1 MRTITASF
9 GRFSV
14 LGIGKGILLLAF
26 GIELGLISFWRNN
39 EVTGIEGG
47 LVLLG
52 VSLLISLLPFWLAI
66 NRNNKPTPLERP
78 VQLWHWS
85 QVVSVLILLIGLAS
99 LIPELIAIFA
109 KTPIS
114 AKYSDIVPQI
124 EVMVRRFFWENTFVY
139 QPITEFGHRIQPPY
153 MPMQWGPFVISSG
166 LGFDARWLAFGAYV
180 ASALVFFGMIQR
192 TFLQPFER
200 IVLAAL
206 PVAFLTALIVYEK
219 PIFAH
224 TVELLI
230 CSYYLLLGMSML
242 RGNIWMQGIAL
253 SLCLLSKF
261 VIVFW
266 APVFVLSVF
275 FAQNKQKGLL
285 LGGIGISAILI
296 LYVIPFLS
304 QDWHIFEKGLAYH
317 NTVCE
322 KVWTNEKWH
331 APSGRP
337 ELLEWGLGIGKY
349 FFDYWPG
356 EVAKRLQGMQLMAII
371 ASVTSSLLFAG
382 AYWKY
387 RQQINLRLYLLLS
400 LKAYLAFFYS
410 MYALPYPY
418 YYLVYISI
426 SMLILYAVFSMRNGG
441 EFIDRSKH
449 GLSHDNELSS

>member
-1 MRTITASF
+1 MLWIVKAF
-9 GRFSV
+9 
-14 LGIGKGILLLAF
+14 LLLAF
-26 GIELGLISFWRNN
+26 GLELGLISFWRNN
-39 EVTGIEGG
+39 DVTGIEGG
-47 LVLLG
+47 LVLLLI
-52 VSLLISLLPFWLAI
+52 SLLISLLPFWLTVRKGYEYKPL
-66 NRNNKPTPLERP
+66 NRS
-78 VQLWHWS
+78 VQAWHWS
-85 QVVSVLILLIGLAS
+85 QVASLLILVMGFVS

-114 AKYSDIVPQI
+114 PKHSDIVPQI
-124 EVMVRRFFWENTFVY
+124 EVMVRRFFWEGTFVY
-139 QPITEFGHRIQPPY
+139 EPITEFGYRLQSPY
-153 MPMQWGPFVISSG
+153 MPMQWGPFVISTG

-180 ASALVFFGMIQR
+180 ASAFVFFRMIQR
-192 TFLQPFER
+192 TCLQSFER
-200 IVLAAL
+200 MVLAAL
-206 PVAFLTALIVYEK
+206 PVVFLVALIVYEK

-230 CSYYLLLGMSML
+230 ASYYLLLGMSIL

-275 FAQNKQKGLL
+275 FAQNKQKGIL

-296 LYVIPFLS
+296 LYVMPFLS

-337 ELLEWGLGIGKY
+337 GLLEWGLGIGKY

-371 ASVTSSLLFAG
+371 TSVSSSLLFAG
-382 AYWKY
+382 TYWKY
-387 RQQINLRLYLLLS
+387 RQRINLRLYLLLS

-426 SMLILYAVFSMRNGG
+426 SMLIVYAVFSMRNGG

-449 GLSHDNELSS
+449 GLSHNNELSS

>member
-9 GRFSV
+9 GRLSV

-26 GIELGLISFWRNN
+26 GLELGLISFWRNN
-39 EVTGIEGG
+39 ELTGLEGG
-47 LVLLG
+47 LVLLC
-52 VSLLISLLPFWLAI
+52 VSLLMSLLPFWLAI
-66 NRNNKPTPLERP
+66 NRSSVPIPIRRP
-78 VQLWHWS
+78 VQPWHWS

-99 LIPELIAIFA
+99 LIPELTAIFV

-114 AKYSDIVPQI
+114 PKHSDIVPQI
-124 EVMVRRFFWENTFVY
+124 EVMVRRFFWEDTFVY
-139 QPITEFGHRIQPPY
+139 QPITEFGYRLQPPY

-180 ASALVFFGMIQR
+180 TSALVFFRITQR
-192 TFLQPFER
+192 TTLAPLER
-200 IVLAAL
+200 MLLAAL
-206 PVAFLTALIVYEK
+206 PVAFLVALIVCER
-219 PIFAH
+219 PVFAH
-224 TVELLI
+224 SIELLI
-230 CSYYLLLGMSML
+230 CSYYLLLGMSIL

-275 FAQNKQKGLL
+275 WGHSYKKGLL
-285 LGGIGISAILI
+285 LGSIGIGAILVC
-296 LYVIPFLS
+296 YVIPFLS
-304 QDWHIFEKGLAYH
+304 QDWYIFEKGLTYH

-337 ELLEWGLGIGKY
+337 GLLEWGLGIGKY

-356 EVAKRLQGMQLMAII
+356 EVARRLQGMQLMAII

-387 RQQINLRLYLLLS
+387 RQRINLRLYLLLS

-426 SMLILYAVFSMRNGG
+426 SMLILYAVFSMRNEG
-441 EFIDRSKH
+441 EFIDRSQH
-449 GLSHDNELSS
+449 GMSHNNELSS

>member
-1 MRTITASF
+1 M
-9 GRFSV
+9 
-14 LGIGKGILLLAF
+14 IGKGILLLAF
-26 GIELGLISFWRNN
+26 GLEVGLISFWRNN

-47 LVLLG
+47 LVLLM

-66 NRNNKPTPLERP
+66 RKGYEYRPLNP
-78 VQLWHWS
+78 PAQSWHWS
-85 QVVSVLILLIGLAS
+85 QVASLLILVMGFVS

-114 AKYSDIVPQI
+114 AKHSDIVPQI
-124 EVMVRRFFWENTFVY
+124 EVMVRRFFWEDTFVY
-139 QPITEFGHRIQPPY
+139 QPITEFGHRIQSPY
-153 MPMQWGPFVISSG
+153 MPMQWGPFVISTG

-180 ASALVFFGMIQR
+180 ASTLVFFRITQR
-192 TFLQPFER
+192 TSLQSLER
-200 IVLAAL
+200 ILLAAL
-206 PVAFLTALIVYEK
+206 PVAFLAALIAYEK

-230 CSYYLLLGMSML
+230 CSYYLLLGMSIL

-261 VIVFW
+261 VIVLW

-275 FAQNKQKGLL
+275 WDQSYKKGLL
-285 LGGIGISAILI
+285 LGSIGIGAILI
-296 LYVIPFLS
+296 CYVIPFLS

-322 KVWTNEKWH
+322 KVWTNEKWN

-337 ELLEWGLGIGKY
+337 GLLEWGLGIGKY

-356 EVAKRLQGMQLMAII
+356 EVARRLQGMQLMAII
-371 ASVTSSLLFAG
+371 ASVSSSLLFAG
-382 AYWKY
+382 AYWKC
-387 RQQINLRLYLLLS
+387 RKRINLRLYLLLS

-426 SMLILYAVFSMRNGG
+426 SMLIIFAVFSMGNGG
-441 EFIDRSKH
+441 ELSERSTQD
-449 GLSHDNELSS
+449 LTPNNELSS